1 MGNTNIKLDLTLEQ
15 VNVVMQALSKLP
27 FEVVADLITN
37 VRMQAVAQVEA
48 AKQAEV
54 PPAE

>member
-1 MGNTNIKLDLTLEQ
+1 
-15 VNVVMQALSKLP
+15 MQALSKLP